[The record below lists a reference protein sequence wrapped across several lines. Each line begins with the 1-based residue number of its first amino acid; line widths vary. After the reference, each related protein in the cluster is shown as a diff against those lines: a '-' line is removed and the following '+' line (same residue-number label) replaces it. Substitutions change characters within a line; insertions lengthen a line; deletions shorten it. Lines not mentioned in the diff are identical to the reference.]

1 MTRIEADAVR
11 AASWEVNLAELLDE
25 LRSNY
30 SIPFG
35 RDLTVNWDYPADLPI
50 LWTDDEKLKAVIQNL
65 INNAI
70 KFTEKGKV
78 TVAVRHLAQTRAIEF
93 KISDTGIGIPK
104 ENVETIFDMFQ
115 QVDSSATRKF
125 GGVGLGLY
133 IVRKFTELLGGT
145 VAVESE
151 FEQGS
156 TFTVMLPIQAAAPG
170 QPKRKREPLRDGAP
184 DF

>member
-1 MTRIEADAVR
+1 
-11 AASWEVNLAELLDE
+11 
-25 LRSNY
+25 
-30 SIPFG
+30 
-35 RDLTVNWDYPADLPI
+35 LTVSWDYPVDLPI

-104 ENVETIFDMFQ
+104 EKVETVFDMFQ

-151 FEQGS
+151 FERGS
-156 TFTVMLPIQAAAPG
+156 TFTVTLPIQAVAPG
-170 QPKRKREPLRDGAP
+170 QAKRKREPLRDGAP

>member
-1 MTRIEADAVR
+1 
-11 AASWEVNLAELLDE
+11 
-25 LRSNY
+25 
-30 SIPFG
+30 
-35 RDLTVNWDYPADLPI
+35 
-50 LWTDDEKLKAVIQNL
+50 
-65 INNAI
+65 AI

-93 KISDTGIGIPK
+93 KISDTGIGIPTEK
-104 ENVETIFDMFQ
+104 VETIFDMFQ

-151 FEQGS
+151 FERGS
-156 TFTVMLPIQAAAPG
+156 TFTVTFPIQAGAPD
-170 QPKRKREPLRDGAP
+170 QPKRKSEPLRDGAP

>member
-1 MTRIEADAVR
+1 
-11 AASWEVNLAELLDE
+11 
-25 LRSNY
+25 
-30 SIPFG
+30 
-35 RDLTVNWDYPADLPI
+35 
-50 LWTDDEKLKAVIQNL
+50 LKAVIQNL

-78 TVAVRHLAQTRAIEF
+78 TVAVRHLARTRAIEL

-104 ENVETIFDMFQ
+104 EKVETIFDMFQ
-115 QVDSSATRKF
+115 QVDSSASRKF

-145 VAVESE
+145 VVVESE
-151 FEQGS
+151 FERGS
-156 TFTVMLPIQAAAPG
+156 TFTVTLPIQAVAPA
-170 QPKRKREPLRDGAP
+170 QPKRKGELPRDGAL